1 MRKGKALEELYHKF
15 PNLFLLDRDFSRFSV
30 INRIEDFSF
39 ATTVV
44 VPNFPD
50 PRGSTV
56 EVDSCYSHLVHQE
69 QMQELSSKSKDMT
82 ELFQGISLLL
92 QNNRTDLEAPLL
104 SADEVKHTAHVMAVL
119 DEVGWQHVT
128 ELSDDL
134 SRAELS
140 CQDEKGNPHSLSLS
154 FPPDFPSSPPTASH
168 SLPSSVW
175 TAPSSSSLPLLV
187 ASWKE
192 AIASLTPAWEALHDL
207 DRLCW
212 VVEPSPPLP
221 SHLHRRLMVAP
232 SATLHLVVDPTCPL
246 AMPDI
251 KFLGAEQRVAP
262 LRKALME
269 NLESWTEDEPLLTNL
284 ERLLDLT
291 LPARDDEG
299 SEDWG
304 VECGICYSFLL
315 GDQLPTITCEDSRCC
330 KPFHPTCLY
339 EYLQSLPG
347 SRVNLATL
355 HGDCPYCSKLIACS
369 KPQ

>member
-1 MRKGKALEELYHKF
+1 M
-15 PNLFLLDRDFSRFSV
+15 NL
-30 INRIEDFSF
+30 
-39 ATTVV
+39 A
-44 VPNFPD
+44 
-50 PRGSTV
+50 
-56 EVDSCYSHLVHQE
+56 Q
-69 QMQELSSKSKDMT
+69 
-82 ELFQGISLLL
+82 
-92 QNNRTDLEAPLL
+92 
-104 SADEVKHTAHVMAVL
+104 
-119 DEVGWQHVT
+119 VGWQHVT
-128 ELSDDL
+128 ELSEDL

-140 CQDEKGNPHSLSLS
+140 CQDEKGNQHSLSLS

-232 SATLHLVVDPTCPL
+232 STTLHLVVDPACPL

-251 KFLGAEQRVAP
+251 KFLGAEKRVAP
-262 LRKALME
+262 LRNALLE

-304 VECGICYSFLL
+304 ADCGICYSFLL

-339 EYLQSLPG
+339 EYFQ
-347 SRVNLATL
+347 V
-355 HGDCPYCSKLIACS
+355 D
-369 KPQ
+369 